1 MQYRK
6 ILRLC
11 VAVAAVGA
19 AALGPVSHAHA
30 QAQTPAAAH
39 GGRPVFSSMFV
50 FGDSLSDTGNSLLLS
65 QRAGLVPALPP
76 SISPHATY
84 WQGRFSN
91 GPVAVENLWRAVAPA
106 KAPALQTHMER
117 ALTAQ
122 STLPAVGAV
131 NFAFGGAISGGPLL
145 PTNPSQ
151 VPTLLE
157 QVGLFQQALGP
168 RGARGNALYVVWGG
182 GNDYVFNGATS
193 PEPVVRNLV
202 LAIQALH
209 AKGARKFLVPNLPDM
224 GLTPLA
230 QWQGVGEASTR
241 IVKAHNAL
249 LAQQLATLSSTLP
262 GIRIVTLDV
271 FKLGEALLSAGLLSA
286 YPPALSVVSPGTP
299 AVDCIYRDPLT
310 CVDVPLDAPVPPVLF
325 WDVAHPTA
333 QVHGLLAMGMVQRLA
348 AARVGGH

>member
-11 VAVAAVGA
+11 AAVAAMGA
-19 AALGPVSHAHA
+19 TVLGHVAPAHA
-30 QAQTPAAAH
+30 
-39 GGRPVFSSMFV
+39 GGPTFSAMYV

-91 GPVAVENLWRAVAPA
+91 GPVAVENLWRAVAPP
-106 KAPALQTHMER
+106 KAPALQPY
-117 ALTAQ
+117 LAQ
-122 STLPAVGAV
+122 PTLPAVGAV

-145 PTNPSQ
+145 PANPSK

-209 AKGARKFLVPNLPDM
+209 AKGARRFLVPNLPDM

-230 QWQGVGEASTR
+230 QSQGLGEASTQ

-249 LAQQLATLSSTLP
+249 LAQQLATLSATLP
-262 GIRIVTLDV
+262 GIKIVSLDV
-271 FKLGEALLSAGLLSA
+271 FKLGEALLSSGLLSA
-286 YPPALSVVSPGTP
+286 YPPALAVVSPDTR
-299 AVDCIYRDPLT
+299 AVDCIYRDPVT

-333 QVHGLLAMGMVQRLA
+333 QVHGLIAMGMVQRLM
-348 AARVGGH
+348 AAR